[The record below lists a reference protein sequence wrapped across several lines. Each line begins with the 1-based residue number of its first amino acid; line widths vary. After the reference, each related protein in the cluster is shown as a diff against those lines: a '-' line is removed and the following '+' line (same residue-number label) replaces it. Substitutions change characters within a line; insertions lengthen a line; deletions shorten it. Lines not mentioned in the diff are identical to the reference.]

1 MAKISF
7 ETTNTYVGFFFSRLI
22 DGIGRSSPI
31 WQVSEAAKNAEERP
45 RTNELARPKK
55 PHRDYAPRQ
64 PIPTPVSANARK
76 AHASSRTEQLAR
88 PKSRKDQEMRDPQ
101 WTVPK
106 SALNGVTRQRTLQ
119 LAQAKKPALGYQE
132 PLEPNRPVSMKA
144 LRSVSTERIQILAKP
159 VLRGTHTAPIQT

>member
-76 AHASSRTEQLAR
+76 AH
-88 PKSRKDQEMRDPQ
+88 QEMRDPQ